1 MCRMFF
7 CKTLDI
13 SDGRLTR
20 AVNKKKETVP
30 SVKDKRGQHSRAT
43 ELREQQSL
51 SIREHIN
58 SFPRYYSHYGLHHS
72 PHQMYLD
79 PTMTI
84 AQMYKLYCAEMHKE
98 NKLPAKKWL
107 YYEIFETFNLQFHTP
122 STDTCSTCDKLK
134 MQFKSNA
141 KYKDLHEEHLRKVD
155 DTKKIYEKDSTDLQ
169 ANTLCVVFDLQ
180 KTLPTPYLQTS
191 QVFYH
196 RQMWTYN
203 LNIHDARSNK
213 AKMII
218 KPTIPK
224 SVSTVANLE
233 GQESWSMSTE
243 SLKRKR
249 VVKST
254 IPKSRTSVV
263 NVDGRESCSKS
274 TTESPKRKRVV
285 KSTFPKS
292 RTSVVNVDGR
302 ESCSKSTT
310 ESPKRKRVAESM
322 SAMSRLSVEQV
333 EDRESCSKS
342 PFLCR
347 KSRRLGKSLPD
358 I

>member
-1 MCRMFF
+1 MLKCTK
-7 CKTLDI
+7 KT
-13 SDGRLTR
+13 
-20 AVNKKKETVP
+20 
-30 SVKDKRGQHSRAT
+30 
-43 ELREQQSL
+43 
-51 SIREHIN
+51 
-58 SFPRYYSHYGLHHS
+58 
-72 PHQMYLD
+72 
-79 PTMTI
+79 
-84 AQMYKLYCAEMHKE
+84 
-98 NKLPAKKWL
+98 KLPAKKWL

-191 QVFYH
+191 QVFYR

-203 LNIHDARSNK
+203 LNIHDTRSNK

-285 KSTFPKS
+285 KSTIPKS
-292 RTSVVNVDGR
+292 RTSVVNVDGREYCSKSTTESPKRKRVKSTIPKSRSSVVNVDGR

-310 ESPKRKRVAESM
+310 ESQKRKQVAESM